1 MAFFTESVL
10 DDGIVLE
17 NKEMYANEYGM
28 DAIMMECA
36 EFDKETFTDLVV
48 ADFREMAMIH
58 EGADIEAVQEGVIET
73 LKKVGK
79 KVIEFVKKWFAK
91 IKAFVSNMVA
101 KILGRFTSDNKK
113 VLEKYKDKVKE
124 NKNAAETE
132 IKWVKDSKSCFEA
145 IECSITPGEIQR
157 IVAQSSTGKV
167 DNADSKVVKDSI
179 KELVKIKKDK
189 DTEFNTSTVMKAM
202 IGEEIDSTF
211 GKEETD
217 IVRVL
222 TNGDVAMKAI
232 NATAKIAEATLKV
245 SESLFKNPNEKES
258 KKYTA
263 YREGVMELTKLS
275 NTVIKAQIAAA
286 QLVLRLA
293 RTAYI
298 KAAK

>member
-58 EGADIEAVQEGVIET
+58 EGADVEAVQEGVIET

-132 IKWVKDSKSCFEA
+132 IKWVKDSQSCFA
-145 IECSITPGEIQR
+145 AVECSITPGEIQK
-157 IVAQSSTGKV
+157 IVTQSSTGKV
-167 DNADSKVVKDSI
+167 DNADAKAVKDAI
-179 KELVKIKKDK
+179 KDLIKIKKANDG
-189 DTEFNTSTVMKAM
+189 EFNTSTVMKAM

-211 GKEETD
+211 GKEEND

-222 TNGDVAMKAI
+222 TNGDSAMKAI

-245 SESLFKNPNEKES
+245 AESLFKNPNEKES

>member
-36 EFDKETFTDLVV
+36 EFDKETFSDLVV

-58 EGADIEAVQEGVIET
+58 EGADVEAIQEGVIET

-79 KVIEFVKKWFAK
+79 KVVEFVKKWFAK

-101 KILGRFTSDNKK
+101 KILGRFISDNKK

-145 IECSITPGEIQR
+145 VECSITPGEIQK

-167 DNADSKVVKDSI
+167 DNADAKAVKDAI
-179 KELVKIKKDK
+179 KDLIKIKKANDG
-189 DTEFNTSTVMKAM
+189 EFNTSTVMKGL

-211 GKEETD
+211 GKEEND

-222 TNGDVAMKAI
+222 TNGDSAMKAI

-245 SESLFKNPNEKES
+245 AESLFKNPNEKES

>member
-36 EFDKETFTDLVV
+36 EFDKETFSDLVV

-58 EGADIEAVQEGVIET
+58 EGASEEAIQEGVIET

-79 KVIEFVKKWFAK
+79 KIVEFVKKWYAK
-91 IKAFVSNMVA
+91 IKAFISNMVA
-101 KILGRFTSDNKK
+101 KIMGRFTSDNKK
-113 VLEKYKDKVKE
+113 VYEKYKDKVKE
-124 NKNAAETE
+124 NKNASETS
-132 IKWVKDSKSCFEA
+132 IKWVKDCKKCFTTIDCGA
-145 IECSITPGEIQR
+145 STADIEKMVGQAT
-157 IVAQSSTGKV
+157 TGKV
-167 DNADSKVVKDSI
+167 EFSDLKDVKAAVKNLVGLKDEDGDITTNSVI
-179 KELVKIKKDK
+179 KH
-189 DTEFNTSTVMKAM
+189 F

-211 GKEETD
+211 GKEQTD
-217 IVRVL
+217 IERIL
-222 TNGDVAMKAI
+222 QNGDTVLKAI
-232 NATAKIAEATLKV
+232 QTTGNTAQSLIKTTEG
-245 SESLFKNPNEKES
+245 LFKNPKENES
-258 KKYTA
+258 KRYTM
-263 YREGVMELTKLS
+263 YRQAVMQLTAAV
-275 NTVIKAQIAAA
+275 NTLIKGQIAAA

>member
-10 DDGIVLE
+10 EDGIVLE

-36 EFDKETFTDLVV
+36 EFTDLVV

-58 EGADIEAVQEGVIET
+58 EGADVETIQEGVLDT

-79 KVIEFVKKWFAK
+79 KVIEFVKKWYAK
-91 IKAFVSNMVA
+91 IKAFVSNTVA
-101 KILGRFTSDNKK
+101 KIMGRFTSDNKK
-113 VLEKYKDKVKE
+113 VYEKYKDKVKE

-132 IKWVKDSKSCFEA
+132 IKWVKDSKSCFEV
-145 IECSITPGEIQR
+145 IECSISPADIQKM
-157 IVAQSSTGKV
+157 VAQSSTGKV
-167 DNADSKVVKDSI
+167 DNIDA
-179 KELVKIKKDK
+179 KEIKKAVAAAVKVKK
-189 DTEFNTSTVMKAM
+189 DNDGEFNTSVVIKGL

-217 IVRVL
+217 IVRAL

-232 NATAKIAEATLKV
+232 NATAKIADTALKLT
-245 SESLFKNPNEKES
+245 ESLFKNPNEKES
-258 KKYTA
+258 KKYTT
-263 YREGVMELTKLS
+263 YREGVVELTKVT
-275 NTVIKAQIAAA
+275 NTTIKGQIAAA

>member
-36 EFDKETFTDLVV
+36 EFDKETFSDLVV

-58 EGADIEAVQEGVIET
+58 EGADVEAIQEGVLET

-79 KVIEFVKKWFAK
+79 KVVEFVKKWFAK

-101 KILGRFTSDNKK
+101 KILGRFSSDNKK

-145 IECSITPGEIQR
+145 VECSITPGEIQK

-167 DNADSKVVKDSI
+167 DNADAKVVKDAI
-179 KELVKIKKDK
+179 KDLIKIKKDN
-189 DTEFNTSTVMKAM
+189 DGEFNTSTVMKGI

-211 GKEETD
+211 GKEEND

-222 TNGDVAMKAI
+222 TNGDSAMKAI

-245 SESLFKNPNEKES
+245 AESLFKNPNEKES

>member
-36 EFDKETFTDLVV
+36 EFDKETFSDLVV

-58 EGADIEAVQEGVIET
+58 EGADVEAIQEGVIET

-79 KVIEFVKKWFAK
+79 KVVEFVKKWFAK

-132 IKWVKDSKSCFEA
+132 IKWVKDSQSCFQA
-145 IECSITPGEIQR
+145 VECSITPGEIQK

-167 DNADSKVVKDSI
+167 DNADTKAVKDAI
-179 KELVKIKKDK
+179 KDLIKIKKANDG
-189 DTEFNTSTVMKAM
+189 EFNTSTVMKGL

-211 GKEETD
+211 GKEEND

-222 TNGDVAMKAI
+222 TNGDSAMKAI

-245 SESLFKNPNEKES
+245 AESLFKNPNEKES

>member
-17 NKEMYANEYGM
+17 NKEMYTSEYGM
-28 DAIMMECA
+28 DTIMMECA
-36 EFDKETFTDLVV
+36 EFDKETFTDLVM
-48 ADFREMAMIH
+48 ADFREMTMIH
-58 EGADIEAVQEGVIET
+58 EGADVEAIQEGVIET

-79 KVIEFVKKWFAK
+79 KVVEFVKKWFAK

-145 IECSITPGEIQR
+145 VECSITPGEIQK

-167 DNADSKVVKDSI
+167 DNADAKAIKDAI
-179 KELVKIKKDK
+179 KDLIKIKKANDG
-189 DTEFNTSTVMKAM
+189 EFNTSTIMKGL

-211 GKEETD
+211 GKEEND

-222 TNGDVAMKAI
+222 TNGDSAMKAI

-245 SESLFKNPNEKES
+245 AESLFKNPNEKES

-275 NTVIKAQIAAA
+275 NTVIKGQIAAA

>member
-36 EFDKETFTDLVV
+36 EFDKETFSDLVV

-58 EGADIEAVQEGVIET
+58 EGADVEAIQEGVIET

-79 KVIEFVKKWFAK
+79 KVVEFVKKWFAK

-145 IECSITPGEIQR
+145 VECSITPGEIQK

-167 DNADSKVVKDSI
+167 DNADAKAVKDAI
-179 KELVKIKKDK
+179 KDLVKIKKANDG
-189 DTEFNTSTVMKAM
+189 EFNTSTVMKAM

-222 TNGDVAMKAI
+222 TNGDSAMKAI

-245 SESLFKNPNEKES
+245 AESLFKNPNEKES

>member
-58 EGADIEAVQEGVIET
+58 EGADVEAIQEGVIET

-79 KVIEFVKKWFAK
+79 KVVEFVKKWFAK

-132 IKWVKDSKSCFEA
+132 IKWVKDSQSCFA
-145 IECSITPGEIQR
+145 AVECSITPGEIQK

-167 DNADSKVVKDSI
+167 DNADAKAVKDAI
-179 KELVKIKKDK
+179 KDLVKIKKANDS
-189 DTEFNTSTVMKAM
+189 EFNTSTVMKAL

-211 GKEETD
+211 GKEENA

-222 TNGDVAMKAI
+222 TNGDSAMKAI
-232 NATAKIAEATLKV
+232 NATAKIADATLKV
-245 SESLFKNPNEKES
+245 AESLFKNPNEKES

>member
-10 DDGIVLE
+10 EDGIVLE

-48 ADFREMAMIH
+48 ADFREMTMIH
-58 EGADIEAVQEGVIET
+58 EGADVEAVQEGVIET

-79 KVIEFVKKWFAK
+79 KVIEFVKKWYAK

-145 IECSITPGEIQR
+145 IECSVTPADIQKM
-157 IVAQSSTGKV
+157 VASSSTGKV
-167 DNADSKVVKDSI
+167 DNADAKEVKKAVAELIKV
-179 KELVKIKKDK
+179 KKANDG
-189 DTEFNTSTVMKAM
+189 EINTSTVIKGL

-211 GKEETD
+211 GKEESD

-222 TNGDVAMKAI
+222 TNGDAAIKAI
-232 NATAKIAEATLKV
+232 NATSKIAEAALKTT
-245 SESLFKNPNEKES
+245 ESLFKNPNEKES
-258 KKYTA
+258 KKYTT
-263 YREGVMELTKLS
+263 YREGVMELTKVT
-275 NTVIKAQIAAA
+275 NTTIKGQIAAA

>member
-36 EFDKETFTDLVV
+36 EFDKETFSDLVV

-58 EGADIEAVQEGVIET
+58 EGADVEAIQEGVIET

-79 KVIEFVKKWFAK
+79 KVVEFVKKWFAK

-124 NKNAAETE
+124 NKKAAETE

-145 IECSITPGEIQR
+145 VECSITPGEIQK

-167 DNADSKVVKDSI
+167 DNADVKAVKDAI
-179 KELVKIKKDK
+179 KDLIKIKKANDG
-189 DTEFNTSTVMKAM
+189 EFNTSTVMKEL

-211 GKEETD
+211 GKEEND

-222 TNGDVAMKAI
+222 TNGDSAMKAI

-245 SESLFKNPNEKES
+245 AESLFKNPNEKES
-258 KKYTA
+258 KKYTV

-275 NTVIKAQIAAA
+275 NTIIKAQIAAA

>member
-36 EFDKETFTDLVV
+36 EFDKETFSDLVV

-58 EGADIEAVQEGVIET
+58 EGADVEAIQEGVIET

-79 KVIEFVKKWFAK
+79 KVVEFVKKWFAK

-145 IECSITPGEIQR
+145 VECSITPGEIQK

-167 DNADSKVVKDSI
+167 DNADAKAVKDAI
-179 KELVKIKKDK
+179 KDLIKIKKANDG
-189 DTEFNTSTVMKAM
+189 EFNTSTVMKGF

-211 GKEETD
+211 GKEEND

-222 TNGDVAMKAI
+222 TNGDSAMKAI

-245 SESLFKNPNEKES
+245 AESLFKSPNEKES

>member
-36 EFDKETFTDLVV
+36 EFDKETFSDLVV

-58 EGADIEAVQEGVIET
+58 EGADVEAIQEGVIET

-79 KVIEFVKKWFAK
+79 KVVEFVKKWFAK

-145 IECSITPGEIQR
+145 VECSITPGEIQK

-167 DNADSKVVKDSI
+167 DNADAKAVKDAI
-179 KELVKIKKDK
+179 KDLIKIKKANDG
-189 DTEFNTSTVMKAM
+189 EFNTSTVMKGF

-211 GKEETD
+211 GKEEND

-222 TNGDVAMKAI
+222 TNGDSAMKAI

-245 SESLFKNPNEKES
+245 AESLFKNPNEKES

>member
-263 YREGVMELTKLS
+263 YRECVMELTKLS

>member
-36 EFDKETFTDLVV
+36 EFDKETFSDLVV

-58 EGADIEAVQEGVIET
+58 EGADVEAIQEGVIET

-145 IECSITPGEIQR
+145 VECSITPGEIQK

-167 DNADSKVVKDSI
+167 DNADAKAVKDAI
-179 KELVKIKKDK
+179 KDLVKIKKANDG
-189 DTEFNTSTVMKAM
+189 EFNTSTVMKAM

-211 GKEETD
+211 GKEEND

-222 TNGDVAMKAI
+222 TNGDSAMKAI

-245 SESLFKNPNEKES
+245 AESLFKNPNEKES

>member
-36 EFDKETFTDLVV
+36 EFDKETFSDLVV

-58 EGADIEAVQEGVIET
+58 EGASEEAIQEGVIET

-79 KVIEFVKKWFAK
+79 KIVEFVKKWYAK
-91 IKAFVSNMVA
+91 IKAFVSNMVS

-113 VLEKYKDKVKE
+113 VYEKYKDKVKE
-124 NKNAAETE
+124 NKDAASTE
-132 IKWVKDSKSCFEA
+132 IKWVKDCKKCFTTIDCGVTTAEVEKMVGQA
-145 IECSITPGEIQR
+145 T
-157 IVAQSSTGKV
+157 TGKV
-167 DNADSKVVKDSI
+167 EFADLREVKTAVKNLMGLKDQDGDITTNSVI
-179 KELVKIKKDK
+179 KH
-189 DTEFNTSTVMKAM
+189 F

-211 GKEETD
+211 GKEQAD
-217 IVRVL
+217 IERTL
-222 TNGDVAMKAI
+222 QNGDAVMKAI
-232 NATAKIAEATLKV
+232 QTTGGTAQSLIKT
-245 SESLFKNPNEKES
+245 SEGLFKNPKENES
-258 KKYTA
+258 KRYTM
-263 YREGVMELTKLS
+263 YRQAVMQLTAAV
-275 NTVIKAQIAAA
+275 NTLIKGQIAAA

>member
-145 IECSITPGEIQR
+145 IECSITPAEIQR

>member
-48 ADFREMAMIH
+48 ADFREMTMIH
-58 EGADIEAVQEGVIET
+58 EGADVEAIQEGVIET

-79 KVIEFVKKWFAK
+79 KVIEFVKKWYAK
-91 IKAFVSNMVA
+91 IKAFVSNMIS
-101 KILGRFTSDNKK
+101 KILGRFASDNKK
-113 VLEKYKDKVKE
+113 VYEKYKDKVKE
-124 NKNAAETE
+124 NKDAASTE
-132 IKWVKDSKSCFEA
+132 IKWVKDCKKCFTA
-145 IECSITPGEIQR
+145 IDCGVTTADVEKLVGQSI
-157 IVAQSSTGKV
+157 TGKV
-167 DNADSKVVKDSI
+167 EFTDLKEIKNLAKEKMGMKDQDGDITTNSVI
-179 KELVKIKKDK
+179 KH
-189 DTEFNTSTVMKAM
+189 F

-211 GKEETD
+211 GKEQAD
-217 IVRVL
+217 IERTL
-222 TNGDVAMKAI
+222 QNGDAALKAVQTTG
-232 NATAKIAEATLKV
+232 NTAQSLIKT
-245 SESLFKNPNEKES
+245 SESLFKNPKENES
-258 KKYTA
+258 KRYTM
-263 YREGVMELTKLS
+263 YRQTVMQFTS
-275 NTVIKAQIAAA
+275 AANTAIKGQIAAC